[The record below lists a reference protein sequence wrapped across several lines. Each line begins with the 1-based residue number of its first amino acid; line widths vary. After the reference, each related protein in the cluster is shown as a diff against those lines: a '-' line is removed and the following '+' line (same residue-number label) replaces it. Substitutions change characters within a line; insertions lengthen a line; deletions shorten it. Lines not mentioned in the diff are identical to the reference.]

1 MGIYTKKGKPHFMA
15 MRSLAESLR
24 LFDHGLAVYDDDSG
38 DHRFVRFNSD
48 GLDVIKAWRQEC
60 LDEGITQF
68 EYPRSD
74 SSSCTLLREIL
85 TVTWGRM
92 NTATHLA

>member
-1 MGIYTKKGKPHFMA
+1 MGYPVTSPGAAKRAGIYTRDGKPHYMA
-15 MRSLAESLR
+15 MRSIAEALK
-24 LFDHGLAVYDDDSG
+24 LFDHGLAVYDDESG
-38 DHRFVRFNSD
+38 EHRFVRFNSD

-74 SSSCTLLREIL
+74 SSSWHIYFVRS
-85 TVTWGRM
+85 
-92 NTATHLA
+92 